1 MTDSFI
7 HRRADYKLWAE
18 NTKGRYED
26 QRNGVTPRRRYDP
39 NNNEE
44 DKKRLQTTMLE
55 LANEHIGRK
64 FQKK

>member
-7 HRRADYKLWAE
+7 HRRADYKLRAE

-26 QRNGVTPRRRYDP
+26 QRNVVTPGRRYDP

-44 DKKRLQTTMLE
+44 DKKRLQEAIRE
-55 LANEHIGRK
+55 LVNEVTFGLK
-64 FQKK
+64 

>member
-1 MTDSFI
+1 MADSFI

-26 QRNGVTPRRRYDP
+26 QRNGATPRCRYDP

-44 DKKRLQTTMLE
+44 DNMRIQEAIRE
-55 LANEHIGRK
+55 LVNEVTFGRK
-64 FQKK
+64 